1 MNYDAYIKAANRGD
15 FQWEVTECND
25 FGLVQEETCT
35 YKGKCV
41 GVSVRIGNDNDFE
54 VEVDWLTNEPLYIIQ
69 YRKSRKS
76 ARELAERI
84 VRNDREGNWEKNLK
98 YAAEE

>member
-35 YKGKCV
+35 YKGKDV
-41 GVSVRIGNDNDFE
+41 GVSIRIGNDNDFE
-54 VEVDWLTNEPLYIIQ
+54 
-69 YRKSRKS
+69 
-76 ARELAERI
+76 
-84 VRNDREGNWEKNLK
+84 
-98 YAAEE
+98 